1 MITLHRCE
9 RRLILLMMIG
19 WGWVAESAAQPVPQ
33 QITPPSSLF
42 VVSGRVPL
50 GAAVH
55 VTHSSGSSVK
65 GSLFALTVEAVQ
77 VQIGKELH
85 TVSAGVVRRIQ
96 WQQPD
101 SPLTGV
107 LIGAAIGAI
116 PGIYWL
122 AADPNECTGMCPE
135 EYALI
140 AVGAI
145 VGGLIDR
152 AITKKVTVFDAG
164 VSRGSKGHVSVRPL
178 VQHARK
184 GVRVAVTF

>member
-9 RRLILLMMIG
+9 SRLIFLMMMG
-19 WGWVAESAAQPVPQ
+19 WGWAAESAAQAVPQ
-33 QITPPSSLF
+33 DTAPPPSVLAVSERVLF
-42 VVSGRVPL
+42 
-50 GAAVH
+50 GATVH
-55 VTHSSGSSVK
+55 VTDSRGNVVK
-65 GSLFALTVEAVQ
+65 GSLIALTVEAVQ
-77 VQIGKELH
+77 VQVGTDLH
-85 TVSAGVVRRIQ
+85 TVWAGDVRRIQ

-101 SPLTGV
+101 SPLAGV

-122 AADPNECTGMCPE
+122 ASDPNECTGMCPE

-140 AVGAI
+140 AVGAL

-152 AITKKVTVFDAG
+152 AMTKKVTVFDAG
-164 VSRGSKGHVSVRPL
+164 VSSGSKGHVSVRPF

-184 GVRVAVTF
+184 GVRVAVNF

>member
-9 RRLILLMMIG
+9 GRLILLMMIG
-19 WGWVAESAAQPVPQ
+19 WGSVAESAAQPVPQ
-33 QITPPSSLF
+33 QTTPPPSLL

-77 VQIGKELH
+77 VQVGKELH
-85 TVSAGVVRRIQ
+85 TVSAGDVRRIQ

-164 VSRGSKGHVSVRPL
+164 VSSGSKGHVSVRPL

-184 GVRVAVTF
+184 GVQVAVTF